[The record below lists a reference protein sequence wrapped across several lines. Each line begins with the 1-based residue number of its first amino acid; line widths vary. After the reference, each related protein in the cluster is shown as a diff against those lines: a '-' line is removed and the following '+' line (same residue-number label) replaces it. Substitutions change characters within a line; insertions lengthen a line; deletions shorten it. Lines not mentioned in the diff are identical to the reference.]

1 MSRYSSAAYDLSL
14 FEERRD
20 NTVRLE
26 ALPEREPRREEQQAA
41 REKVVELPQQ
51 GKQKKPRRHFLR
63 RGAAVLCFGVNFS
76 TVTLVVYNQVQ
87 LTELTDQ
94 INTTTQQLE
103 EAESLE
109 VQLNME
115 ASQQM
120 NGSQVEEYA
129 TQELGMKKVVSDQVT
144 YVNVAEE
151 DQGAVVRQASG
162 GSFLDKLWSTVVS
175 WFA

>member
-1 MSRYSSAAYDLSL
+1 MI
-14 FEERRD
+14 
-20 NTVRLE
+20 
-26 ALPEREPRREEQQAA
+26 
-41 REKVVELPQQ
+41 
-51 GKQKKPRRHFLR
+51 
-63 RGAAVLCFGVNFS
+63 FS

-151 DQGAVVRQASG
+151 DQALWCARPAGAPSWISCG
-162 GSFLDKLWSTVVS
+162 LPWSPGLPDRAAIPHGDAPCDIYMG
-175 WFA
+175 F

>member
-1 MSRYSSAAYDLSL
+1 M
-14 FEERRD
+14 
-20 NTVRLE
+20 
-26 ALPEREPRREEQQAA
+26 
-41 REKVVELPQQ
+41 
-51 GKQKKPRRHFLR
+51 
-63 RGAAVLCFGVNFS
+63 
-76 TVTLVVYNQVQ
+76 
-87 LTELTDQ
+87 
-94 INTTTQQLE
+94 
-103 EAESLE
+103 E

>member
-1 MSRYSSAAYDLSL
+1 M
-14 FEERRD
+14 EE
-20 NTVRLE
+20 
-26 ALPEREPRREEQQAA
+26 
-41 REKVVELPQQ
+41 
-51 GKQKKPRRHFLR
+51 HSF
-63 RGAAVLCFGVNFS
+63 FS

-151 DQGAVVRQASG
+151 DQGAVVRQARG

>member
-63 RGAAVLCFGVNFS
+63 RGAAVLCFGVIFS
-76 TVTLVVYNQVQ
+76 TVTLVVYNQV
-87 LTELTDQ
+87 Q

>member
-1 MSRYSSAAYDLSL
+1 MAKFSSEAYDLSQW
-14 FEERRD
+14 EERVQ
-20 NTVRLE
+20 TS
-26 ALPEREPRREEQQAA
+26 LPERGPGEEEREESREKGGELPKTKLHKNKRPRRNPLKMAA
-41 REKVVELPQQ
+41 
-51 GKQKKPRRHFLR
+51 
-63 RGAAVLCFGVNFS
+63 ATLCFGVILA
-76 TVTLVVYNQVQ
+76 TVTTMIYNQVQ

-162 GSFLDKLWSTVVS
+162 GSFLDKLWATVVS

>member
-1 MSRYSSAAYDLSL
+1 MI
-14 FEERRD
+14 
-20 NTVRLE
+20 
-26 ALPEREPRREEQQAA
+26 
-41 REKVVELPQQ
+41 
-51 GKQKKPRRHFLR
+51 
-63 RGAAVLCFGVNFS
+63 FS

>member
-1 MSRYSSAAYDLSL
+1 M
-14 FEERRD
+14 EE
-20 NTVRLE
+20 
-26 ALPEREPRREEQQAA
+26 
-41 REKVVELPQQ
+41 
-51 GKQKKPRRHFLR
+51 HSF
-63 RGAAVLCFGVNFS
+63 FS

>member
-1 MSRYSSAAYDLSL
+1 M
-14 FEERRD
+14 
-20 NTVRLE
+20 
-26 ALPEREPRREEQQAA
+26 
-41 REKVVELPQQ
+41 
-51 GKQKKPRRHFLR
+51 
-63 RGAAVLCFGVNFS
+63 LCFGVIFS

>member
-1 MSRYSSAAYDLSL
+1 M
-14 FEERRD
+14 EE
-20 NTVRLE
+20 
-26 ALPEREPRREEQQAA
+26 PS
-41 REKVVELPQQ
+41 
-51 GKQKKPRRHFLR
+51 F
-63 RGAAVLCFGVNFS
+63 FS